1 MANIAALPP
10 LADMLQPGGPEAL
23 LGQIFGDIPYTL
35 LETHDLFFRCGCSR
49 DKVERALLSFDTKEL
64 QDMIEKDGGAEVT
77 CEFCRRTYSF
87 DPSDLGRLSVP
98 STGSSGS

>member
-1 MANIAALPP
+1 
-10 LADMLQPGGPEAL
+10 
-23 LGQIFGDIPYTL
+23 
-35 LETHDLFFRCGCSR
+35 
-49 DKVERALLSFDTKEL
+49 LSFDTKEL